1 MEDAMRPV
9 RTIALCAT
17 IILFSVA
24 ASPAGDHVRLKGR
37 DFGTFSATPTSDPQ
51 VVLTQDSASGEATTF
66 GRYTLV
72 AHEFIN
78 LATLTVQGGA
88 FTMTAANGDT
98 LMGEYSGQAAAEFP
112 TIIHYDVSGP
122 ITGGTGRFAGATGI
136 ITFDGFADLQTGL
149 LTDRVIGTISQR
161 DSQD

>member
-1 MEDAMRPV
+1 MRPV
-9 RTIALCAT
+9 RTIALCTT
-17 IILFSVA
+17 IILSAVA
-24 ASPAGDHVRLKGR
+24 ASRAADHVRLKSR
-37 DFGTFSATPTSDPQ
+37 DFGTFGVTPTSDPQ
-51 VVLTQDSASGEATTF
+51 VVLTRDSASGEATSF

-78 LATLTVQGGA
+78 VATLTVQGGA
-88 FTMTAANGDT
+88 FTMTAATGDT
-98 LMGEYSGQAAAEFP
+98 LTGEYSGQAVAELP

-149 LTDRVIGTISQR
+149 LTDRIVGAISSR
-161 DSQD
+161 DSRD

>member
-1 MEDAMRPV
+1 MPPV
-9 RTIALCAT
+9 RTIALCTT
-17 IILFSVA
+17 IILSTVA
-24 ASPAGDHVRLKGR
+24 ASGAADHVRLKGR
-37 DFGTFSATPTSDPQ
+37 DFGTFGVTPTSDPQ
-51 VVLTQDSASGEATTF
+51 VVLTRDSASGEATPF

-78 LATLTVQGGA
+78 LGTLTVQGGA

-98 LMGEYSGQAAAEFP
+98 LTGEYSGQAVAEFP

-136 ITFDGFADLQTGL
+136 IAFDGFADLQTGL
-149 LTDRVIGTISQR
+149 LTDRIVGAISDR
-161 DSQD
+161 DSRD